1 MKINKLVISLIISL
15 LWLGISV
22 DLSLAQPAIGRPD
35 PPKPV
40 ATNPP
45 TNPTPPRKVSKTRRT
60 PRNSNVPTSAVPR
73 GKSLDFYVTKGTEVL
88 DNGDFELA
96 AEYFQEADKKRKDRT
111 ATPELL
117 DLLDKQIQVAKLHI
131 ESDDTEDTQKALNN
145 YLEILKLRPN
155 DPKSREQLP
164 DLYNKIADDALN
176 QKDYDRAVE
185 SLDTLIGL
193 NPTTK
198 EAKEKLL
205 PALLGRGEAALSK
218 GKDDIAQ
225 NSFRRVLDLDPQNQL
240 AQQKL
245 RVLDLKG
252 LLEFAENKL
261 KAEAYEDAMVKFKE
275 ALSIDPENEQAQ
287 RGAKTAEGNYQKLKA
302 EQLYA
307 NRKYSD
313 SEKIYQVALVILPD
327 DEKIKARLE
336 EIAIRLK
343 PASAMRGKSVWS
355 GKINNPTKLK
365 ITGKEIKYEGSGDGS
380 INERLPEIGYL
391 VKKVKALLGG
401 VPIKIVEQP
410 SASNKYTTTISIEAK
425 KPKNVSFEIEWEL
438 KRQGKVS
445 WQGQINGRS
454 LIRVQGSFV
463 DIEQVSGI
471 PAKDVSYESDPLPA
485 QEATIKV
492 NKLSGSP
499 EVRLIEAPSSSNSY
513 IAILEIESS
522 SSDLEPLVFQL
533 EWLLK

>member
-1 MKINKLVISLIISL
+1 MKINKLVISLISL
-15 LWLGISV
+15 LWLGVSV

-40 ATNPP
+40 TTSPP
-45 TNPTPPRKVSKTRRT
+45 TNPTTPRKVKTRRT
-60 PRNSNVPTSAVPR
+60 PRNVTTSAVPR
-73 GKSLDFYVTKGTEVL
+73 GKSLDFYITRGTEIL
-88 DNGDFELA
+88 DNGEFELA

-131 ESDDTEDTQKALNN
+131 ESDDTDDDQKALNN

-164 DLYNKIADDALN
+164 ELYSKIADEALN

-185 SLDTLIGL
+185 SLDTLLGL
-193 NPTTK
+193 NPSSK

-205 PALLGRGEAALSK
+205 PALLKRGEAALSK
-218 GKDDIAQ
+218 GKEDIAQ
-225 NSFRRVLDLDPQNQL
+225 NSFRRALDLDPQNQL

-245 RVLDLKG
+245 RTLDLKG

-261 KAEAYEDAMVKFKE
+261 KAEAYEDAMIKFKE
-275 ALSIDPENEQAQ
+275 ALSIDPENEQAN

-307 NRKYSD
+307 NRKYLD
-313 SEKIYQVALVILPD
+313 SEKLYQAALVILPE
-327 DEKIKARLE
+327 DEKIKARLG

-343 PASAMRGKSVWS
+343 PTSTVKGKSVWS
-355 GKINNPTKLK
+355 GKINSTTKLK
-365 ITGKEIKYEGSGDGS
+365 ITGKEISYEGSGDGS
-380 INERLPEIGYL
+380 ISERLPEIGYL
-391 VKKVKALLGG
+391 VKRVKALLGS

-410 SASNKYTTTISIEAK
+410 SASNKYTTTISVEAK

-454 LIRVQGSFV
+454 IIRIQGPFV
-463 DIEQVSGI
+463 DIEQVSGM
-471 PAKDVSYESDPLPA
+471 PAKDVSYQLDPLPA
-485 QEATIKV
+485 QEAIIKV
-492 NKLSGSP
+492 NKLSGSA
-499 EVRLIEAPSSSNSY
+499 EVRLVEAPSSSNSY

-522 SSDLEPLVFQL
+522 SSDFEALAFQL